1 MSSDPKFTKPSFFT
15 HTISGQLLKALRGEA
30 QAVGVFLIGIALPAL
45 LNVYLYYRQIPF
57 NAQVNMALTIWY
69 LLAGICLWRCA
80 FNVPR
85 RALGYIARVYAGL
98 VVLWQ
103 LVCAYVIMVQ

>member
-1 MSSDPKFTKPSFFT
+1 MLHPPSSLF
-15 HTISGQLLKALRGEA
+15 GQIVKALRGDA
-30 QAVGVFLIGIALPAL
+30 QAAGVFLFGIALPAL
-45 LNVYLYYRQIPF
+45 LNVYLYYRKIPF
-57 NAQVNMALTIWY
+57 NAQVNMALTFWY

-85 RALGYIARVYAGL
+85 RVLGYIARVYAGL

-103 LVCAYVIMVQ
+103 LVCAYVIAGQL